1 MSGYDDALRAI
12 AAYSEAGTTES
23 FVKAVCLAEPYAL
36 EFGRDLLKTRRELRD
51 AEKFHSELRA
61 QLDAA
66 RRKKRAPIVW
76 IQSGRYHYVAKVG
89 RDVYHLEGDPNEF
102 KLWMRRNGEE
112 DKAFVANV
120 GSRKAASRKIR
131 ALRRSKR

>member
-1 MSGYDDALRAI
+1 MSGYDDALVAI
-12 AAYSEAGTTES
+12 ATFFENSTTENHQRA
-23 FVKAVCLAEPYAL
+23 KRLAEPYAFA
-36 EFGRDLLKTRRELRD
+36 FGEELLKAQRELRD
-51 AEKFHSELRA
+51 AEKLRSELRA

-102 KLWMRRNGEE
+102 KLRMRRNGEE

-120 GSRKAASRKIR
+120 GSRKAATRKIR